1 MKNIC
6 VIGATGKLGKYLMTL
21 PNTIACPIRFEQADQ
36 YHDWFEKNSSIDTV
50 WHVAR
55 SCRKT
60 GIRRDFQTLFLE
72 YNAMN
77 KLMKTRAKKCRF
89 VYASSKIVYGIDRF
103 RCCQYSCSHN
113 YTPLN
118 VKEVS
123 KYFLDALTG
132 TYNCPDWQ
140 KNLKISTD
148 TLDIQGVTY
157 AYTKLFNEKIIQS
170 HCKNFK
176 ILRIWDIV

>member
-36 YHDWFEKNSSIDTV
+36 YNDWFEKNSSIDTI

-60 GIRRDFQTLFLE
+60 GIRRDFQTLLLE

-77 KLMKTRAKKCRF
+77 KLLKTRAKDCKF
-89 VYASSKIVYGIDRF
+89 IYASSKIVYGINGLN
-103 RCCQYSCSHN
+103 CCATPCSHN
-113 YTPLN
+113 YKPLD
-118 VKEVS
+118 VKQVS
-123 KYFLDALTG
+123 KYFTDNILG
-132 TYNCPDWQ
+132 IVNCPDRQ
-140 KNLKISTD
+140 DVSELQTNILD
-148 TLDIQGVTY
+148 TQGLTY
-157 AYTKLFNEKIIQS
+157 AYTKLLNEELVQKNCKKFKII
-170 HCKNFK
+170 
-176 ILRIWDIV
+176 RIWDIV